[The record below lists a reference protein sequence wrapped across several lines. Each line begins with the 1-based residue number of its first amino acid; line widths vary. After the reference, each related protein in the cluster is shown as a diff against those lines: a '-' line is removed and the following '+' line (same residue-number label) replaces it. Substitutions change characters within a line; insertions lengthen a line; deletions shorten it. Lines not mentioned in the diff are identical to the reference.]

1 MRRLK
6 ILFAKLT
13 VLIALINFP
22 GVAFALTFTNGGAI
36 SFPSSGNA
44 APYPSSVVVSLVPE
58 APAVLYLGLGI
69 FVGAAVLRRCFK
81 KP

>member
-1 MRRLK
+1 MRRLR

-13 VLIALINFP
+13 VLTALINFP
-22 GVAFALTFTNGGAI
+22 GAAFALTFTNGSAI
-36 SFPSSGNA
+36 SIPSSGSA
-44 APYPSSVVVSLVPE
+44 SPYPSLLVVSVVPE

-69 FVGAAVLRRCFK
+69 FVGAAVLRRCFR

>member
-36 SFPSSGNA
+36 SLPSSA
-44 APYPSSVVVSLVPE
+44 SASPYPSLLEVSVVPE
-58 APAVLYLGLGI
+58 APPALYMGLAI
-69 FVGAAVLRRCFK
+69 FVGAAVLRRYFR